1 MTCRSFDTLQD
12 CHTGWLRLVGSLKLQ
27 VSFAEYRLFYRA
39 LLQKR
44 PVILTSLLIVATPY
58 TNFFWLI
65 VALLSRVTGLFSKC
79 QDSFETLRD
88 SHIPLLTHFT
98 TVIHDTP
105 LARHR
110 ALFTQVR
117 ALFTQDKALLITHHT
132 TVIHEAPLAHHRAL
146 LTHVGALFTCYK
158 ALFTHYRAFW
168 PHHRALLT
176 YADGQKTDASGS
188 WQDLFC
194 PLWAGTWR
202 IICECVISYSV
213 SVYCDIILSECVL

>member
-132 TVIHEAPLAHHRAL
+132 TVIHEAPLADDM
-146 LTHVGALFTCYK
+146 
-158 ALFTHYRAFW
+158 ALFTHDRALFTQD
-168 PHHRALLT
+168 RALLT
-176 YADGQKTDASGS
+176 YYKALIF
-188 WQDLFC
+188 LFDS
-194 PLWAGTWR
+194 T
-202 IICECVISYSV
+202 SYN
-213 SVYCDIILSECVL
+213 CHT